1 MAPDR
6 KEGSSLSEDDQ
17 DLRFRNFRRSR
28 GFKSPEEL
36 GDRVGLHF
44 STIAA
49 YERGERR
56 PNDETAEKLAEAL
69 GTTKA
74 RILELLPSQDTE
86 ARPETRRITLPR
98 GDWERVDAAASAN
111 DRSPDEVIAEAVG
124 DLAHTA

>member
-6 KEGSSLSEDDQ
+6 KEGGLNDDDQ
-17 DLRFRNFRRSR
+17 DLRFRNFRQAR
-28 GFKSPEEL
+28 GFKSPAEL
-36 GDRVGLHF
+36 GDAVGLHF

-56 PNDETAEKLAEAL
+56 PNDDTVAKLAAAL
-69 GTTKA
+69 RTTKA
-74 RILELLPSQDTE
+74 RILELLPAQDTG

-98 GDWERVDAAASAN
+98 RDWERVDAAATAN

-124 DLAHTA
+124 DLARTA